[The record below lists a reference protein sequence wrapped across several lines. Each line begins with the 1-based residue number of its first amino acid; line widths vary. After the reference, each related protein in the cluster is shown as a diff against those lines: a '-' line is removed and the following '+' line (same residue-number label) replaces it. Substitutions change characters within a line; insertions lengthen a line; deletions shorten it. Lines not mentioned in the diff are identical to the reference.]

1 MRAMIVDDEAPA
13 RSELKFLLEE
23 TGRVDAIMEA
33 SSAREAVEKLMEAKA
48 DVMFLDIQM
57 PKTSGMQLAEALH
70 RLKNPPAVVFVTA
83 YSEYAL
89 EAFEVDAID
98 YLMKPVDPDRLNQA
112 LDKVQSRIKPQ
123 PQSHSSVERIPVV
136 KSGRKVL
143 VPIDQIRYIEAKD
156 DYSCIYTDNDRFLST
171 ISLAKLEQKLAPH
184 GFFRVHRGYIVNL
197 EYVED
202 VEGFFRVHRGYI
214 VNLEYVEDVE
224 VISSGILQLGVNG
237 IEGKKISVSRR
248 RVVALKRA
256 LGL

>member
-13 RSELKFLLEE
+13 RSELRFLLEE
-23 TGRVDAIMEA
+23 TGRVESITEA

-48 DVMFLDIQM
+48 DVMFLDISM

-70 RLKNPPAVVFVTA
+70 KLKNPPAIVFVTA
-83 YSEYAL
+83 YSEYAV
-89 EAFEVDAID
+89 EAFGVDAVD
-98 YLMKPVDPDRLNQA
+98 YLMKPVESDRLELA
-112 LDKVQSRIKPQ
+112 LDKVEAHAPKAEPAAAQA
-123 PQSHSSVERIPVV
+123 HSSVERIPVV

-171 ISLAKLEQKLAPH
+171 ISLAKLEEKLAPH
-184 GFFRVHRGYIVNL
+184 
-197 EYVED
+197 
-202 VEGFFRVHRGYI
+202 GFFRVHRGYI

-224 VISSGILQLGVNG
+224 VISSGILQLGING

>member
-13 RSELKFLLEE
+13 RSELRFLLEE
-23 TGRVDAIMEA
+23 TGRVESITEA

-48 DVMFLDIQM
+48 EVIFLDISM

-70 RLKNPPAVVFVTA
+70 KLKNPPAIVFVTA

-89 EAFEVDAID
+89 DAFGVDAVD
-98 YLMKPVDPDRLNQA
+98 YLMKPVESDRLELA
-112 LDKVQSRIKPQ
+112 LDKVEARAPKAEPAA

-171 ISLAKLEQKLAPH
+171 ISLAKLEEKLAPH

-197 EYVED
+197 E
-202 VEGFFRVHRGYI
+202 F
-214 VNLEYVEDVE
+214 VEDVE
-224 VISSGILQLGVNG
+224 VISSGILRLGING